1 MRTVSPFL
9 LRQNRGGTVLN
20 IDNVESIKKAIRV
33 DHDFDDD
40 LIMEIYLPGAIN
52 EVKAA
57 VSLREEDGL
66 FYEDNPTFNLLVLN
80 IIAHHNDNRSTTS
93 NEQAFEIPASS
104 MSLIQTLRSN
114 LAKWRKDNIEVI
126 ADES

>member
-1 MRTVSPFL
+1 MFK
-9 LRQNRGGTVLN
+9 

-40 LIMEIYLPGAIN
+40 LIMEVYLPGAIN
-52 EVKAA
+52 EIKTA
-57 VSLREEDGL
+57 VSLEEKDQPFYENNGL
-66 FYEDNPTFNLLVLN
+66 FNIAVLN
-80 IIAHHNDNRSTTS
+80 VIAHHYDNRSTTS
-93 NEQAFEIPASS
+93 NEQTFEVPASS
-104 MSLIQTLRSN
+104 IKLVQTLRSD